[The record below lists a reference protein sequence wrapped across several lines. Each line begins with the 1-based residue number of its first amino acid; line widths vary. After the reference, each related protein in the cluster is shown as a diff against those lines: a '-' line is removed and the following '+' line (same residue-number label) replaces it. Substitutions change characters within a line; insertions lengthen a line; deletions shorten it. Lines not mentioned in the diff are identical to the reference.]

1 MISINLL
8 DDYLIGLYI
17 SSGIVSESGG
27 LAAEITEDLVQTV
40 SSPRIDDSHKGQNG
54 VVLVVGG
61 GWLYHG
67 APTLAALAA
76 ARSGVDLVLVAVPKM
91 IAPSVRAISPN
102 LIVLPLPDAKLTK
115 GSARRLLK
123 WIPQIHAAVVGPG
136 LGTGPKDGINILASE
151 LATRGVGIILDA
163 DALRGEVLEHVAG
176 RKCVLTPHL
185 GEFKRL
191 FGVDLENDSVN
202 SRAQKVK
209 KFAKQWNLTILLK
222 GKVDVI
228 SDGNEVFLNHTGTS
242 AMTVGGTGDVLSGLV
257 TGMMGKGASP
267 FRAAMAAAYVNGICG
282 QRAAKRLGY
291 HLTATDL
298 IEEIPLV
305 LKKYD
310 Y

>member
-1 MISINLL
+1 M
-8 DDYLIGLYI
+8 G
-17 SSGIVSESGG
+17 
-27 LAAEITEDLVQTV
+27 AENTEDLFQTV
-40 SSPRIDDSHKGQNG
+40 FRARNEGSHKGQNG

-76 ARSGVDLVLVAVPKM
+76 SRTGVDLVLLAVPKM

-123 WIPQIHAAVVGPG
+123 WIPQIDAAVVGPG
-136 LGTGPKDGINILASE
+136 LGGGPKDGINILASE
-151 LATRGVGIILDA
+151 FATRGIGITIDA
-163 DALRGEVLEHVAG
+163 DALRNDVLEHVKG
-176 RKCVLTPHL
+176 KKCVLTPHL

-191 FGVDLENDSVN
+191 FGVDLENESVD
-202 SRAQKVK
+202 SRAKKVK
-209 KFAKQWNLTILLK
+209 KFAKQWKLTILLK

-228 SDGNEVFLNHTGTS
+228 SDGNEVILNYTGTS

-257 TGMMGKGASP
+257 TGMMSTGASP
-267 FRAAMAAAYVNGICG
+267 FRAAMAAAYVNGVCG
-282 QRAAKRLGY
+282 ETAAKRLGY

-298 IEEIPLV
+298 IEEIPLI

>member
-1 MISINLL
+1 M
-8 DDYLIGLYI
+8 G
-17 SSGIVSESGG
+17 
-27 LAAEITEDLVQTV
+27 AEVTEDLFQTV
-40 SSPRIDDSHKGQNG
+40 FRPRIEDSHKGQNG
-54 VVLVVGG
+54 VVLIVGG

-123 WIPQIHAAVVGPG
+123 WIPQIDAAVVGPG
-136 LGTGPKDGINILASE
+136 LGNGPKEGINILASE
-151 LATRGVGIILDA
+151 FATRGVGIVLDA
-163 DALRGEVLEHVAG
+163 DALRNEVLEQVKG

-191 FGVDLENDSVN
+191 FGVDLENDSID
-202 SRAQKVK
+202 SRGKKVK
-209 KFAKQWNLTILLK
+209 RFAKRWKLTILLK

-228 SDGNEVFLNHTGTS
+228 SDGNEVVLNYTGTS
-242 AMTVGGTGDVLSGLV
+242 AMTIGGSGDVLSGLV
-257 TGMMGKGASP
+257 TGMMGMGASP
-267 FRAAMAAAYVNGICG
+267 FRAAMAAAYVNGRCG
-282 QRAAKRLGY
+282 ERAAKRLGY

-298 IEEIPLV
+298 IDEIPLV